1 MVVVSQKC
9 VISSKYDI
17 FAKLKNKKMEIT
29 QAQKY
34 EILEHELLNGA
45 GLEEILKK
53 CLEILMKSEREI
65 HNENYLDYSNGYRY
79 RKIYGST

>member
-1 MVVVSQKC
+1 
-9 VISSKYDI
+9 
-17 FAKLKNKKMEIT
+17 MEIT

-45 GLEEILKK
+45 GLEVILKK

-79 RKIYGST
+79 RKIYGSV

>member
-1 MVVVSQKC
+1 M
-9 VISSKYDI
+9 
-17 FAKLKNKKMEIT
+17 
-29 QAQKY
+29 QKY

-65 HNENYLDYSNGYRY
+65 HNENYSDYSNGYRY

>member
-1 MVVVSQKC
+1 
-9 VISSKYDI
+9 
-17 FAKLKNKKMEIT
+17 MEIT

-53 CLEILMKSEREI
+53 CLEILMKQAHEI
-65 HNENYLDYSNGYRY
+65 HNENRMRNSPEEILPREYKLNYVK
-79 RKIYGST
+79 KICTFASPV